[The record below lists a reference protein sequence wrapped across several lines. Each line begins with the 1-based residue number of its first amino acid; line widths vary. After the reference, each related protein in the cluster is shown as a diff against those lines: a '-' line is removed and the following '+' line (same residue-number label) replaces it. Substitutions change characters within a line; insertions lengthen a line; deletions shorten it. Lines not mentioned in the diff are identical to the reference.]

1 MGLVFPVVDSLL
13 REHTYSPLTGE
24 ILLIGRQTVYFTP
37 RDILAL
43 LREHCIDVNG
53 VAEADIEIDRYT
65 ANRHPGLAEGD
76 LIADRALFR
85 LLGVPS
91 VRALDHSDYEGADIV
106 HDLTRPVPPEM
117 YNSVDFI
124 VDGSSLDNV
133 FDPAAVVRNFARML
147 RPGGRLITCNV
158 FSNDHEPYTMLP
170 PLWFLDYFVANGF
183 ADCKVYVLVG
193 TSPYNTFTVDIDALL
208 DPARRVS
215 SFTAPYELNTLV
227 LAEKGEHSTSEIAPI
242 QQHYRSANDWE
253 QYRGALQR
261 MKLNSRPRIARS
273 RGDIMFFDVKGGH
286 LFMDTGY
293 VARDPLT
300 EILRVNPGYR
310 IGG

>member
-1 MGLVFPVVDSLL
+1 MGLVFPVVDTLL
-13 REHTYSPLTGE
+13 REHTYKPLTGD

-43 LREHCIDVNG
+43 LREHGIDVSG
-53 VAEADIEIDRYT
+53 VSEFDIEIDRDT
-65 ANRHPGLAEGD
+65 SNRHPGLAKGD
-76 LIADRALFR
+76 LISDRALFR

-91 VRALDHSDYEGADIV
+91 VRALDHSDGEGADV
-106 HDLTRPVPPEM
+106 VCDRTVPVPPEM
-117 YNSVDFI
+117 HGSVDFI

-147 RPGGRLITCNV
+147 RPGGRLITSNV

-193 TSPYNTFTVDIDALL
+193 TSPYNTFTIDIDALL
-208 DPARRVS
+208 DPGRRVS
-215 SFTAPYELNTLV
+215 SFTAPYELNTIV
-227 LAEKGEHSTSEIAPI
+227 LAEKGEDSTSEIAPI
-242 QQHYRSANDWE
+242 QQHYRSPSEWE
-253 QYRGALQR
+253 QYRGVLQR
-261 MKLNSRPRIARS
+261 MKFNPRPHIARS
-273 RGDIMFFDVKGGH
+273 RGDILFFDVKGGH
-286 LFMDTGY
+286 LFMDTSY
-293 VARDPLT
+293 AAQDPLT